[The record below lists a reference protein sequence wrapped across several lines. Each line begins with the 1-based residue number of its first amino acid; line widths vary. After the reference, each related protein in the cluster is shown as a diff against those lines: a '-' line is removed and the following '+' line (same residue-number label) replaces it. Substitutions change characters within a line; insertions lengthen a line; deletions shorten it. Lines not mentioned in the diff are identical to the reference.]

1 MEQFMPARKHGG
13 RRPPSL
19 FRSLCVSMA
28 SIVLSL
34 IMLVGTTMAWF
45 SDTTTSAAYT
55 ITAGN
60 ISSSGAQ
67 VLSAAASQSADASAI
82 WTALPTDS
90 TAGTPLFSNTPY
102 TPNTAQTV
110 CMKLHNDGELPT
122 RYRVSLQLVGET
134 NLLSDN
140 LQYGYNTFDN
150 EQDLLTF
157 ANKEPS
163 ERASASVYGTN
174 TDCLSNHSLNAYKA
188 QNTTCEVELD
198 PGADKYLAL
207 SIFMPADAATHDLSA
222 DQNVQVRLTVIA
234 TQKAA
239 DTVPDAWDGE
249 TATATEA
256 LQLDT
261 DGAYLITS
269 PADLAGAAAMLRATN
284 AESCTL
290 RLTADLDMNSRPWT
304 PIDTSAAVTL
314 DGAGHTIYN
323 LTVNAEPDAGLFG
336 RVASLTALQLTFS
349 GGSAAGKDTAGMLA
363 GHADTATLTAVC
375 ANNVT
380 VSAASASPLVGSGT
394 VTENACAVSN
404 YTVNP

>member
-13 RRPPSL
+13 SRPPSL

-60 ISSSGAQ
+60 IDSSGAK
-67 VLSAAASQSADASAI
+67 VLPAAVSQSEDGSTP
-82 WTALPTDS
+82 WTDLPTEG
-90 TAGTPLFSNTPY
+90 TTGTPLFSETPY

-122 RYRVSLQLVGET
+122 RYRVSLQLIG
-134 NLLSDN
+134 NSNALSDK
-140 LQYGYNTFDN
+140 LQYGYNTYDT
-150 EQDLLTF
+150 ESDLIAF
-157 ANKEPS
+157 AGQEAS
-163 ERASASVYGTN
+163 TRASTDAYTI

-188 QNTTCEVELD
+188 QNTTCQVELD
-198 PGADKYLAL
+198 PNADKFLAL
-207 SIFMPADAATHDLSA
+207 SIFMPADADTAALSA
-222 DQNVQVRLTVIA
+222 DQTVQVRLTVIA

-256 LQLDT
+256 LRRE
-261 DGAYLITS
+261 GEVYLITS
-269 PADLAGAAAMLRATN
+269 PADLAGAAAMLRAN
-284 AESCTL
+284 AVIDCTL
-290 RLTADLDMNSRPWT
+290 RLTADIDMNSQPWT
-304 PIDTSAAVTL
+304 PIDTNAAVTL

-323 LTVNAEPDAGLFG
+323 LTADTDTNAGLFG
-336 RVASLTALQLTFS
+336 SVGSLTASQLTFS
-349 GGSAAGKDTAGMLA
+349 GGSAKAVETAGMLA
-363 GHADTATLTAVC
+363 GHADTANLTAVC

-380 VSAASASPLVGSGT
+380 VSAASASPLVGSGA

>member
-60 ISSSGAQ
+60 IDSSGAK
-67 VLSAAASQSADASAI
+67 VLPAAVSQSEDGSTP
-82 WTALPTDS
+82 WTDLPTEG
-90 TAGTPLFSNTPY
+90 TTGTPLFSETPY

-122 RYRVSLQLVGET
+122 RYRVSLQLIG
-134 NLLSDN
+134 NSNALSDK
-140 LQYGYNTFDN
+140 LQYGYNTYDT
-150 EQDLLTF
+150 ESDLIAF
-157 ANKEPS
+157 AGQEAS
-163 ERASASVYGTN
+163 TRASTDAYTI

-188 QNTTCEVELD
+188 QNTTCQVELD
-198 PGADKYLAL
+198 PNADKFLAL
-207 SIFMPADAATHDLSA
+207 SIFMPADADTAALSA
-222 DQNVQVRLTVIA
+222 DQTVQVRLTVIA

-256 LQLDT
+256 LRRE
-261 DGAYLITS
+261 GEVYLITS
-269 PADLAGAAAMLRATN
+269 PADLAGAAAMLRAN
-284 AESCTL
+284 AVSNCTL
-290 RLTADLDMNSRPWT
+290 RLTADIDMNSQPWT
-304 PIDTSAAVTL
+304 PIDTNAAVTL

-323 LTVNAEPDAGLFG
+323 LTADTDTNAGLFG
-336 RVASLTALQLTFS
+336 SVGSLTASQLTFS
-349 GGSAAGKDTAGMLA
+349 GGSAKAVETAGILA
-363 GHADTATLTAVC
+363 GHADTANLTAVC

-380 VSAASASPLVGSGT
+380 VSAASASPLVGSGA

>member
-13 RRPPSL
+13 SRPPSL

-60 ISSSGAQ
+60 IDSSGAK
-67 VLSAAASQSADASAI
+67 VLPAAVSQSEDGSTP
-82 WTALPTDS
+82 WTDLPTEGTTS
-90 TAGTPLFSNTPY
+90 TPLFSETPY

-122 RYRVSLQLVGET
+122 RYRVSLQLIGDS
-134 NLLSDN
+134 NALSDK
-140 LQYGYNTFDN
+140 LQYGYNTYDT
-150 EQDLLTF
+150 ESDLIAF
-157 ANKEPS
+157 AGQEAS
-163 ERASASVYGTN
+163 TRASTDAYTI

-188 QNTTCEVELD
+188 QNTTCQVELD
-198 PGADKYLAL
+198 PNADKFLAL
-207 SIFMPADAATHDLSA
+207 SIFMPADADTAALSA
-222 DQNVQVRLTVIA
+222 DQTVQVRLTVIA

-256 LQLDT
+256 LQRE
-261 DGAYLITS
+261 GEVYLITS
-269 PADLAGAAAMLRATN
+269 PADLAGAAAMLRAN
-284 AESCTL
+284 AVSNCTL
-290 RLTADLDMNSRPWT
+290 RLTADIDMNSRPWT
-304 PIDTSAAVTL
+304 PIDTNAAVTL
-314 DGAGHTIYN
+314 DGAGHTIYK
-323 LTVNAEPDAGLFG
+323 LTADTDTNAGLFG
-336 RVASLTALQLTFS
+336 SVGSLTASQLTFS
-349 GGSAAGKDTAGMLA
+349 GGSAKAVETAGMLA
-363 GHADTATLTAVC
+363 GHADTANLTAVC

>member
-1 MEQFMPARKHGG
+1 MPARKHGG

-60 ISSSGAQ
+60 IDSSGAK
-67 VLSAAASQSADASAI
+67 VLPAAVSQSEDGSTP
-82 WTALPTDS
+82 WTDLPTEG
-90 TAGTPLFSNTPY
+90 TTGTPLFSETPY

-122 RYRVSLQLVGET
+122 RYRVSLQLIG
-134 NLLSDN
+134 NSNALSDK
-140 LQYGYNTFDN
+140 LQYGYNTYDT
-150 EQDLLTF
+150 ESDLIAF
-157 ANKEPS
+157 AGQEAS
-163 ERASASVYGTN
+163 TRASTDAYTI

-188 QNTTCEVELD
+188 QNTTCQVELD
-198 PGADKYLAL
+198 PNADKFLAL
-207 SIFMPADAATHDLSA
+207 SIFMPADADTAALSA
-222 DQNVQVRLTVIA
+222 DQTVQVRLTVIA

-256 LQLDT
+256 LRRE
-261 DGAYLITS
+261 GEVYLITS
-269 PADLAGAAAMLRATN
+269 PADLAGAAAMLRAN
-284 AESCTL
+284 AVSNCTL
-290 RLTADLDMNSRPWT
+290 RLTADIDMNSQPWT
-304 PIDTSAAVTL
+304 PIDTNAAVTL

-323 LTVNAEPDAGLFG
+323 LTADTDTNAGLFG
-336 RVASLTALQLTFS
+336 SVGSLTASQLTFS
-349 GGSAAGKDTAGMLA
+349 GGSAKAVETAGILA
-363 GHADTATLTAVC
+363 GHADTANLTAVC

-380 VSAASASPLVGSGT
+380 VSAASASPLVGSGA

>member
-1 MEQFMPARKHGG
+1 MPARKHGG
-13 RRPPSL
+13 SRPPSL

-60 ISSSGAQ
+60 IDSSGAK
-67 VLSAAASQSADASAI
+67 VLPAAVSQSEDGSTP
-82 WTALPTDS
+82 WTDLPTEG
-90 TAGTPLFSNTPY
+90 TTGTPLFSETPY

-122 RYRVSLQLVGET
+122 RYRVSLQLIG
-134 NLLSDN
+134 NSNALSDK
-140 LQYGYNTFDN
+140 LQYGYNTYDT
-150 EQDLLTF
+150 ESDLIAF
-157 ANKEPS
+157 AGQEAS
-163 ERASASVYGTN
+163 TRASTDAYTI

-188 QNTTCEVELD
+188 QNTTCQVELD
-198 PGADKYLAL
+198 PNADKFLAL
-207 SIFMPADAATHDLSA
+207 SIFMPADADTAALSA
-222 DQNVQVRLTVIA
+222 DQTVQVRLTVIA

-256 LQLDT
+256 LRRE
-261 DGAYLITS
+261 GEVYLITS
-269 PADLAGAAAMLRATN
+269 PADLAGAAAMLRAN
-284 AESCTL
+284 AVIDCTL
-290 RLTADLDMNSRPWT
+290 RLTADIDMNSQPWT
-304 PIDTSAAVTL
+304 PIDTNAAVTL

-323 LTVNAEPDAGLFG
+323 LTADTDTNAGLFG
-336 RVASLTALQLTFS
+336 SVGSLTASQLTFS
-349 GGSAAGKDTAGMLA
+349 GGSAKAVETAGMLA
-363 GHADTATLTAVC
+363 GHADTANLTAVC

-380 VSAASASPLVGSGT
+380 VSAASASPLVGSGA

>member
-1 MEQFMPARKHGG
+1 MPARKHGG
-13 RRPPSL
+13 SRPPSL

-60 ISSSGAQ
+60 IDSSGAK
-67 VLSAAASQSADASAI
+67 VLPAAVSQSEDGSTP
-82 WTALPTDS
+82 WTDLPTEG
-90 TAGTPLFSNTPY
+90 TTGTPLFSETPY

-122 RYRVSLQLVGET
+122 RYRVSLQLIG
-134 NLLSDN
+134 NSNALSDK
-140 LQYGYNTFDN
+140 LQYGYNTYDT
-150 EQDLLTF
+150 ESDLIAF
-157 ANKEPS
+157 AGQEAS
-163 ERASASVYGTN
+163 TRASTDAYTI

-188 QNTTCEVELD
+188 QNTTCQVELD
-198 PGADKYLAL
+198 PNADKFLAL
-207 SIFMPADAATHDLSA
+207 SIFMPAGAETTALSA
-222 DQNVQVRLTVIA
+222 DQTVQVRLTVIA

-256 LQLDT
+256 LQRE
-261 DGAYLITS
+261 GEVYLITS
-269 PADLAGAAAMLRATN
+269 PADLAGAAAMLRAN
-284 AESCTL
+284 AVSNCTL
-290 RLTADLDMNSRPWT
+290 RLTADIDMNSRPWI
-304 PIDTSAAVTL
+304 PIDTTATVTL

-323 LTVNAEPDAGLFG
+323 LTAGADTNTNAGLFG
-336 RVASLTALQLTFS
+336 SVGSLTASQLTFS
-349 GGSAAGKDTAGMLA
+349 GGSAKAVETAGMLA
-363 GHADTATLTAVC
+363 GHADTANLTAVC

-380 VSAASASPLVGSGT
+380 VSAASASPLVGSGA
-394 VTENACAVSN
+394 VTENVCAVSN

>member
-1 MEQFMPARKHGG
+1 MPARKHGG
-13 RRPPSL
+13 SRPPSL

-60 ISSSGAQ
+60 IDSSGAK
-67 VLSAAASQSADASAI
+67 VLPAAVSQSEDGSTP
-82 WTALPTDS
+82 WTDLPTEG
-90 TAGTPLFSNTPY
+90 TTGTPLFSETPY

-122 RYRVSLQLVGET
+122 RYRVSLQLIG
-134 NLLSDN
+134 NSNALSDK
-140 LQYGYNTFDN
+140 LQYGYNTYDT
-150 EQDLLTF
+150 ESDLIAF
-157 ANKEPS
+157 AGQEAS
-163 ERASASVYGTN
+163 TRASTDAYTI

-188 QNTTCEVELD
+188 QNTTCQVELD
-198 PGADKYLAL
+198 PNADKFLAL
-207 SIFMPADAATHDLSA
+207 SIFMPADADTAALSA
-222 DQNVQVRLTVIA
+222 DQTVQVRLTVIA

-256 LQLDT
+256 LRRE
-261 DGAYLITS
+261 GEVYLITS
-269 PADLAGAAAMLRATN
+269 PADLAGAAAMLRVN
-284 AESCTL
+284 AVSNCTL
-290 RLTADLDMNSRPWT
+290 RLTADIDMNSQPWI
-304 PIDTSAAVTL
+304 PIDTTATVTL

-323 LTVNAEPDAGLFG
+323 LTADAGTNTNAGLFG
-336 RVASLTALQLTFS
+336 SVGSLTASQLTFS
-349 GGSAAGKDTAGMLA
+349 GGSAKAVGTAGMLA
-363 GHADTATLTAVC
+363 GHADTANLTAVC

>member
-67 VLSAAASQSADASAI
+67 VLSATASQSADASDI

-90 TAGTPLFSNTPY
+90 DAGTPLFSNTPY
-102 TPNTAQTV
+102 LPNTAQTV
-110 CMKLHNDGELPT
+110 CMKLYNDGELPT
-122 RYRVSLQLVGET
+122 RYRVSLQLIDEP
-134 NLLSDN
+134 NDLSNN
-140 LQYGYNTFDN
+140 LQYGYITFDN
-150 EQDLLTF
+150 EFDLTDF
-157 ANKEPS
+157 AGKPDE

-174 TDCLSNHSLNAYKA
+174 TDCLSNHSLKAYKA
-188 QNTTCEVELD
+188 QSTTCQVDLE
-198 PGADKYLAL
+198 PGADKFLAL
-207 SIFMPADAATHDLSA
+207 SIFMPDNTITTDLPK
-222 DQNVQVRLTVIA
+222 DQTVQVRLTVIA
-234 TQKAA
+234 TQMAA
-239 DTVPDAWDGE
+239 DAVPDTWDGE

-256 LQLDT
+256 LQR
-261 DGAYLITS
+261 DGEVYLITS
-269 PADLAGAAAMLRATN
+269 PADLAGAAAMLRAGTVN
-284 AESCTL
+284 SCTL
-290 RLTADLDMNSRPWT
+290 RLTADLDMNNQPWT
-304 PIDTSAAVTL
+304 PIDTTAEVTIE
-314 DGAGHTIYN
+314 GAGHTIYN
-323 LTVNAEPDAGLFG
+323 LKAEADSNAGLFG
-336 RVASLTALQLTFS
+336 SVASLTASQLTFS
-349 GGSAAGKDTAGMLA
+349 GGSATGKDTAGMLA
-363 GHADTATLTAVC
+363 GYAETARLTAVC

>member
-1 MEQFMPARKHGG
+1 MPARKHGG
-13 RRPPSL
+13 SRPPCL

-60 ISSSGAQ
+60 IDSSGAK
-67 VLSAAASQSADASAI
+67 VLPAAVSQSEDGSTP
-82 WTALPTDS
+82 WTDLPTEG
-90 TAGTPLFSNTPY
+90 TTGTPLFSETPY

-122 RYRVSLQLVGET
+122 RYRVSLQLIGDS
-134 NLLSDN
+134 NALSDK
-140 LQYGYNTFDN
+140 LQYGYNTYDT
-150 EQDLLTF
+150 ESDLIAF
-157 ANKEPS
+157 AGQEAS
-163 ERASASVYGTN
+163 TRASTDAYTI

-188 QNTTCEVELD
+188 QNTTCQVELD
-198 PGADKYLAL
+198 PNADKFLAL
-207 SIFMPADAATHDLSA
+207 SIFMPADADTAALSA
-222 DQNVQVRLTVIA
+222 DQTVQVRLTVIA

-256 LQLDT
+256 LQRE
-261 DGAYLITS
+261 GEVYLITS
-269 PADLAGAAAMLRATN
+269 PADLAGAAAMLRAN
-284 AESCTL
+284 AVSNCTL
-290 RLTADLDMNSRPWT
+290 RLTADIDMNSQPWI
-304 PIDTSAAVTL
+304 PIDTTATVTL

-323 LTVNAEPDAGLFG
+323 LTADAGTNTNAGLFG
-336 RVASLTALQLTFS
+336 SVGSLTASQLTFS
-349 GGSAAGKDTAGMLA
+349 GGSAKAVETAGMLA
-363 GHADTATLTAVC
+363 GHADTANLTAVC

-380 VSAASASPLVGSGT
+380 VSAASASPLVGSGA

>member
-1 MEQFMPARKHGG
+1 MPARKHGG

-60 ISSSGAQ
+60 IDSSGAK
-67 VLSAAASQSADASAI
+67 VLPAAVSQSEDGSTP
-82 WTALPTDS
+82 WTDLPTEG
-90 TAGTPLFSNTPY
+90 TTGTPLFSETPY

-122 RYRVSLQLVGET
+122 RYRVSLQLIG
-134 NLLSDN
+134 NSNALSDK
-140 LQYGYNTFDN
+140 LQYGYNTYDTESN
-150 EQDLLTF
+150 LIAF
-157 ANKEPS
+157 AGQEAS
-163 ERASASVYGTN
+163 TRASTN
-174 TDCLSNHSLNAYKA
+174 AYTITDCLSNHSLKAYKA
-188 QNTTCEVELD
+188 QSTTCQVDLE
-198 PGADKYLAL
+198 PGAEKFLAL
-207 SIFMPADAATHDLSA
+207 SIFMPAEEDTAALSA
-222 DQNVQVRLTVIA
+222 DQTVQVRLTVIA

-256 LQLDT
+256 LRRE
-261 DGAYLITS
+261 GEVYLITS
-269 PADLAGAAAMLRATN
+269 PADLAGAAAMLRAN
-284 AESCTL
+284 AVSNCTL
-290 RLTADLDMNSRPWT
+290 RLTADIDMNSQPWT
-304 PIDTSAAVTL
+304 PIDTTAAVTL

-323 LTVNAEPDAGLFG
+323 LTAGADTNTNAGLFG
-336 RVASLTALQLTFS
+336 SVGSLTASQLTFS
-349 GGSAAGKDTAGMLA
+349 GGSAKAVETAGMLA
-363 GHADTATLTAVC
+363 GHADTANLTAVC

-380 VSAASASPLVGSGT
+380 VSAASASPLVGSGA

>member
-13 RRPPSL
+13 SRPPSL

-60 ISSSGAQ
+60 IDSSGAK
-67 VLSAAASQSADASAI
+67 VLPAAVSQSEDGSTP
-82 WTALPTDS
+82 WTDLPTEG
-90 TAGTPLFSNTPY
+90 TTGTPLFSETPY

-122 RYRVSLQLVGET
+122 RYRVSLQLIGDS
-134 NLLSDN
+134 NALSDK
-140 LQYGYNTFDN
+140 LQYGYNTYDT
-150 EQDLLTF
+150 ESDLIAF
-157 ANKEPS
+157 AGKVAAD
-163 ERASASVYGTN
+163 RAVASAYTG

-188 QNTTCEVELD
+188 QNTTCQVDLE
-198 PGADKYLAL
+198 PGAEKFLAL
-207 SIFMPADAATHDLSA
+207 SIFMPAEEDTAALSA
-222 DQNVQVRLTVIA
+222 DQTVQVRLTVIA

-256 LQLDT
+256 LQRE
-261 DGAYLITS
+261 GEVYLITS
-269 PADLAGAAAMLRATN
+269 PADLAGAAAMLRAN
-284 AESCTL
+284 AVSNCTL
-290 RLTADLDMNSRPWT
+290 RLTADIDMNSQPWI
-304 PIDTSAAVTL
+304 PIDTNAAVTL

-323 LTVNAEPDAGLFG
+323 LTAGADTNAGLFG
-336 RVASLTALQLTFS
+336 SVGSLTASQLTFS
-349 GGSAAGKDTAGMLA
+349 GGSAKAVETAGMLA
-363 GHADTATLTAVC
+363 GHADTANLTAVC

-380 VSAASASPLVGSGT
+380 VSAASASPLVGSGA

>member
-13 RRPPSL
+13 SRPPSL

-60 ISSSGAQ
+60 IDSSGAK
-67 VLSAAASQSADASAI
+67 VLPAAVSQSEDGSTP
-82 WTALPTDS
+82 WTDLPTEG
-90 TAGTPLFSNTPY
+90 TTGTPLFSETPY

-122 RYRVSLQLVGET
+122 RYRVSLQLIGDS
-134 NLLSDN
+134 NALSDK
-140 LQYGYNTFDN
+140 LQYGYNTYDT
-150 EQDLLTF
+150 ESELIVF
-157 ANKEPS
+157 AGQEAS
-163 ERASASVYGTN
+163 IRASTN
-174 TDCLSNHSLNAYKA
+174 AYTITDCLSNHSLKAYKA
-188 QNTTCEVELD
+188 HSTTCHVDLE
-198 PGADKYLAL
+198 PGAEKFLAL
-207 SIFMPADAATHDLSA
+207 SIFMPAGAETTALSA
-222 DQNVQVRLTVIA
+222 DQTVQVRLTVIA

-256 LQLDT
+256 LQRE
-261 DGAYLITS
+261 GEVYLITS
-269 PADLAGAAAMLRATN
+269 PADLAGAAAMLRAN
-284 AESCTL
+284 AVSNCTL
-290 RLTADLDMNSRPWT
+290 RLTADIDMNSQPWI
-304 PIDTSAAVTL
+304 PIDTNAAVTL

-323 LTVNAEPDAGLFG
+323 LTAGADTNTNAGLFG
-336 RVASLTALQLTFS
+336 SVGSLTASQLTFS
-349 GGSAAGKDTAGMLA
+349 GGSAKAVETAGMLA
-363 GHADTATLTAVC
+363 GHADTANLTAVC

>member
-60 ISSSGAQ
+60 IDSSGAK
-67 VLSAAASQSADASAI
+67 VLPAAVSQSEDGSTP
-82 WTALPTDS
+82 WTDLPTEG
-90 TAGTPLFSNTPY
+90 TTGTPLFSTTPY

-122 RYRVSLQLVGET
+122 RYRVSLQLIG
-134 NLLSDN
+134 NSNALSDK
-140 LQYGYNTFDN
+140 LQYGYTTFDN
-150 EQDLLTF
+150 ESDLIDF
-157 ANKEPS
+157 AGKSDE

-174 TDCLSNHSLNAYKA
+174 TDCLSNHSLKAYKA
-188 QNTTCEVELD
+188 QNTTCQVDLE
-198 PGADKYLAL
+198 PSADKFLAL
-207 SIFMPADAATHDLSA
+207 SIFMPGNTVTTDLPK
-222 DQNVQVRLTVIA
+222 DQTVQVRQTVIA

-256 LQLDT
+256 LKKDD

-269 PADLAGAAAMLRATN
+269 PADLAGAAAMLRTN
-284 AESCTL
+284 AVSNCTL
-290 RLTADLDMNSRPWT
+290 RQTADIDMKSQPWT
-304 PIDTSAAVTL
+304 PIDTNAAVTL

-323 LTVNAEPDAGLFG
+323 LTAGADTNAGLFG
-336 RVASLTALQLTFS
+336 SVGSLTASQLTFS
-349 GGSAAGKDTAGMLA
+349 GGSAKAVETAGMLA
-363 GHADTATLTAVC
+363 GHADTANLTAVC

-380 VSAASASPLVGSGT
+380 VSAASASPLVGSGA